1 MAAETFCRFFKFGY
15 CKYRNFCRKN
25 HVSELCEDENCDGSV
40 CEKRHP
46 KKCFYFHEL
55 HRCKFGDYCLYSHN
69 LTQASSAV
77 KDNLETKVKN
87 LEKRI
92 EDLEKERRALM
103 DDLRSLEST
112 FKKYQVAFTNENS
125 GMVTPL
131 SNMDL
136 LSTESLINVN
146 GNCNEV
152 RIFEKDGKALAAAV
166 GDGLLGSFPPWSFKT
181 P

>member
-1 MAAETFCRFFKFGY
+1 
-15 CKYRNFCRKN
+15 
-25 HVSELCEDENCDGSV
+25 
-40 CEKRHP
+40 
-46 KKCFYFHEL
+46 
-55 HRCKFGDYCLYSHN
+55 
-69 LTQASSAV
+69 
-77 KDNLETKVKN
+77 
-87 LEKRI
+87 
-92 EDLEKERRALM
+92 M

-112 FKKYQVAFTNENS
+112 FKKYQVTFTKENS

-131 SNMDL
+131 SNIDL